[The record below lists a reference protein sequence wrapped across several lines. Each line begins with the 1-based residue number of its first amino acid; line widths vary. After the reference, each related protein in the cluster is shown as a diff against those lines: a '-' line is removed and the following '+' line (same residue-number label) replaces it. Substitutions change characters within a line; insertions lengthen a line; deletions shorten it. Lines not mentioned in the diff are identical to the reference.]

1 MKSKIHEHLKNN
13 LNIVSKNFMFSA
25 VALVAFSFAGM
36 ANNEVKEEKVEV
48 KVDPCIE
55 WAIGALGEL
64 EAAMGCEFSDVE
76 SGAILLALTK
86 YC

>member
-1 MKSKIHEHLKNN
+1 
-13 LNIVSKNFMFSA
+13 MFS
-25 VALVAFSFAGM
+25 VLALVAFSFAGM

-76 SGAILLALTK
+76 AGALILAF
-86 YC
+86 YDMCS